1 MHECETGSDKNP
13 GVEPRHVSDDWE
25 STMAVEYEHS
35 DMPSE
40 YTRRTA
46 LRLGAATASVG
57 AVGSVA
63 GCSSIPFLGGSG
75 KTLAYNNALFAPGD
89 VSGTEDGYMFTY
101 SDYKLIRDNEDSLE
115 NGTAT
120 YEEDTESFPFE
131 QMGVGF
137 DSTDANLAILAV
149 GGHTTGSFKKSD
161 VSSSLESNGFS
172 EDGSYSGYTLY
183 AGEERTVGVKDGAAV
198 YANARDAEGYDR
210 QSAIETIVDTKA
222 GDGNRYAKNDDDY
235 STLDEHVYDD
245 AVIAIGGTGGLIDFF
260 AGDFE
265 NVVGWAISGRIDG
278 GTQYIK
284 SAHVFASEGDANVD
298 KVEQWAQDSNLF
310 VDATDLSASQDGRT
324 VTVEGTGLAV
334 GGTGAD
340 QGQ

>member
-1 MHECETGSDKNP
+1 
-13 GVEPRHVSDDWE
+13 
-25 STMAVEYEHS
+25 
-35 DMPSE
+35 MPSE
-40 YTRRTA
+40 FTRRKA

-63 GCSSIPFLGGSG
+63 GCSSIPFLGGGG
-75 KTLAYNNALFAPGD
+75 KTLAYNDALFAPGD
-89 VSGTEDGYMFTY
+89 VPGTDEGYVFTY
-101 SDYKLIRDNEDSLE
+101 SDYKLLRDNEDNLE

-120 YEEDTESFPFE
+120 YEDDTDSFPFE

-149 GGHTTGSFKKSD
+149 GGHTTGSFEQSD
-161 VSSSLESNGFS
+161 VGSSLEDNGFS

-183 AGEERTVGVKDGAAV
+183 AGEQRTVGVEDGAAV
-198 YANARDAEGYDR
+198 YATARDAEGYDR

-222 GDGNRYAKNDDDY
+222 GDGSRYAENDDDY

-245 AVIAIGGTGGLIDFF
+245 AVIAIGGTGGLIAFF

-265 NVVGWAISGRIDG
+265 NVVGWAISGRFDG
-278 GTQYIK
+278 GTQEIK
-284 SAHVFASEGDANVD
+284 SAHVFGSEGDANVD
-298 KVEQWAQDSNLF
+298 AVEQWARDSDLF
-310 VDATDLSASQDGRT
+310 VDATDLSAAQDGRV
-324 VTVEGTGLAV
+324 VTVSATGQAF
-334 GGTGAD
+334 GGAGSN

>member
-1 MHECETGSDKNP
+1 MGSDF
-13 GVEPRHVSDDWE
+13 
-25 STMAVEYEHS
+25 
-35 DMPSE
+35 
-40 YTRRTA
+40 TRRKA

-63 GCSSIPFLGGSG
+63 GCSYIPFLGGSG

-89 VSGTEDGYMFTY
+89 VSGTEDGYVFTY
-101 SDYKLIRDNEDSLE
+101 SDYKSLRNNEDNLE
-115 NGTAT
+115 NGTAS
-120 YEEDTESFPFE
+120 YQEDTESFPFR
-131 QMGVGF
+131 QMGVDF

-161 VSSSLESNGFS
+161 VGSSLESNGFS

-183 AGEERTVGVKDGAAV
+183 TGEERTVGVKDGAAV
-198 YANARDAEGYDR
+198 YATARDAEGYDR

-222 GDGNRYAKNDDDY
+222 GDGTRYAENDDDY

-245 AVIAIGGTGGLIDFF
+245 AVIALGGTGGLIAFF

-265 NVVGWAISGRIDG
+265 NVAGWAISGRISGG

-284 SAHVFASEGDANVD
+284 SAHVFESESDVNVD
-298 KVEQWAQDSNLF
+298 EVEQWAQDSSLF
-310 VDATDLSASQDGRT
+310 TDATDLSASQDGRV
-324 VTVEGTGLAV
+324 VTVEADGLTF